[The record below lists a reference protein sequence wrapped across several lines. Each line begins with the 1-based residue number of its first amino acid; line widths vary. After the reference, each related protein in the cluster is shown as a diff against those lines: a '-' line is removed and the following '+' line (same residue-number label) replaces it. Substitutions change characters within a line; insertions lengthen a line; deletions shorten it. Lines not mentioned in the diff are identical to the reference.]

1 MRPRV
6 SAFILAAAAML
17 TVVTGCGTRS
27 ILVPVTRHAEI
38 NLHAADTA
46 LILPSAAL
54 GGGELSQL
62 MAVHLDS
69 LLRFMLSDGD
79 QVIILAEAEYD
90 APRLFTT
97 AGSVSRRSL
106 RWWSARYASGLLLSC
121 EITHSRFSEHV
132 TGAEIHSTRA
142 PGSVKN
148 VRQGRA
154 EATCRVVLVDA
165 RREQLLFDDTLHV
178 STSGE
183 THATDV
189 APPALETNNFAA
201 ALARQVAER
210 ITDASHPIRDRDVIT
225 FLVDDDYPEIETA
238 ITYAEEGRW
247 KMAAEVLRRLTG
259 SLEGRENADIV
270 WYDLGLVLQYSED
283 FKAALEAFD
292 RAIALR
298 DRSRYRYAR
307 AALLGSE
314 DRYLERL
321 KRQQ

>member
-1 MRPRV
+1 MRPRA
-6 SAFILAAAAML
+6 SAFILTVSALL
-17 TVVTGCGTRS
+17 TVMTGCGTRS
-27 ILVPVTRHAEI
+27 ILVPVTRHADI

-46 LILPSAAL
+46 LVLPSAAL
-54 GGGELSQL
+54 DGSELSL
-62 MAVHLDS
+62 FTAAHLDS
-69 LLRFMLSDGD
+69 LLRVMLDDGD
-79 QVIILAEAEYD
+79 QVIIMGEAGQN

-106 RWWSARYASGLLLSC
+106 RWWSAKYATGLLLSC
-121 EITHSRFSEHV
+121 EITHSRFNEHV
-132 TGAEIHSTRA
+132 TGAEIQSTRA

-165 RREQLLFDDTLHV
+165 HRELLLFDDTLNV

-183 THATDV
+183 THATD
-189 APPALETNNFAA
+189 AEPPQLDTDDFAA
-201 ALARQVAER
+201 ALARQIAER
-210 ITDASHPIRDRDVIT
+210 ITDAAHPIRDRDVLT
-225 FLVDDDYPEIETA
+225 FLVDDDFPDIDVA

-247 KMAAEVLRRLTG
+247 KMAADVLRRLTG
-259 SLEGRENADIV
+259 TLEGHEDADIV
-270 WYDLGLVLQYSED
+270 WYDLGLVLQYSEN

-298 DRSRYRYAR
+298 DRSRYRHAR
-307 AALLGSE
+307 AALLRGE
-314 DRYLERL
+314 EQYLERV